1 MKRYYVYI
9 MTNHSKT
16 LYIGMTNDLRRRVS
30 EHKEKMI
37 EGFTKRYKINQ
48 LVYFEEYDDVR
59 YAIERETRLKTWSRQ
74 RKIDLIATMNPD
86 WKEIEM

>member
-1 MKRYYVYI
+1 
-9 MTNHSKT
+9 
-16 LYIGMTNDLRRRVS
+16 MTNDLRRRVS

-74 RKIDLIATMNPD
+74 RKIDQIATMNPD

>member
-74 RKIDLIATMNPD
+74 RKIDQIATMNPD